1 MSWPYIEDDFMEIGN
16 SGWVAVG
23 ENFYKNMINNHTID
37 KDGIEY
43 DAQGNIVYDPREE
56 LNDNKN

>member
-23 ENFYKNMINNHTID
+23 EKLYKNMINNHTID
-37 KDGIEY
+37 ENGIEY
-43 DAQGNIVYDPREE
+43 DAQGNIVYDPREDID
-56 LNDNKN
+56 DNSN

>member
-1 MSWPYIEDDFMEIGN
+1 MSWPYIESDFMEIGN

-23 ENFYKNMINNHTID
+23 ENSYKNMINNHTID

-43 DAQGNIVYDPREE
+43 DAAGNIVYDPREVID
-56 LNDNKN
+56 DNNS